1 MLGKWLLMSLGVL
14 AMVVGLIGVVVPL
27 LPTTPFLLLAAACFV
42 RSSDTMYG
50 WLTSNRLFG
59 GFIRDYR
66 EQRGV
71 SARAKIMAL
80 VAALGRDRLHGPD
93 GRRCSLAPGSACCYR
108 CRRHRPSVAPED
120 FARDQHEPRPI
131 SQPSPLGYTPPT

>member
-42 RSSDTMYG
+42 RSSDTLYDR
-50 WLTSNRLFG
+50 LTTNRLLG

-66 EQRGV
+66 
-71 SARAKIMAL
+71 
-80 VAALGRDRLHGPD
+80 
-93 GRRCSLAPGSACCYR
+93 
-108 CRRHRPSVAPED
+108 
-120 FARDQHEPRPI
+120 
-131 SQPSPLGYTPPT
+131 

>member
-1 MLGKWLLMSLGVL
+1 MLGKWLLMSLGIL

-50 WLTSNRLFG
+50 WLISNRLFG
-59 GFIRDYR
+59 GFIRNYR

-71 SARAKIMAL
+71 SARAKIVALALLWGVIGYTALTAVDAAWLRVLL
-80 VAALGRDRLHGPD
+80 VAIAVAITIHLLRLKTLP
-93 GRRCSLAPGSACCYR
+93 RGS
-108 CRRHRPSVAPED
+108 
-120 FARDQHEPRPI
+120 
-131 SQPSPLGYTPPT
+131 

>member
-1 MLGKWLLMSLGVL
+1 MLGKWLLMSLGIL

-50 WLTSNRLFG
+50 WLISNRLFG

-80 VAALGRDRLHGPD
+80 ALLWG
-93 GRRCSLAPGSACCYR
+93 
-108 CRRHRPSVAPED
+108 V
-120 FARDQHEPRPI
+120 I
-131 SQPSPLGYTPPT
+131 GYTALTAVDAAWLRVLLVAIAVAVTIHLLRLRTLPKGS

>member
-1 MLGKWLLMSLGVL
+1 MVGKWLLISLGVL
-14 AMVVGLIGVVVPL
+14 AMAVGLIGVVVPL
-27 LPTTPFLLLAAACFV
+27 LPTTPFLLLAAACFL
-42 RSSDTMYG
+42 RSSDTLYG

-80 VAALGRDRLHGPD
+80 TLLWVVIGYSALTVVTATWLRIL
-93 GRRCSLAPGSACCYR
+93 LA
-108 CRRHRPSVAPED
+108 SVALAVTIHLLRLKTLPK
-120 FARDQHEPRPI
+120 R
-131 SQPSPLGYTPPT
+131 S

>member
-1 MLGKWLLMSLGVL
+1 MLGKWFLMSLGVL
-14 AMVVGLIGVVVPL
+14 ATVVGLIGVVVPI

-50 WLTSNRLFG
+50 WLTANRMFG

-71 SARAKIMAL
+71 SARTKFVAL
-80 VAALGRDRLHGPD
+80 ALLWG
-93 GRRCSLAPGSACCYR
+93 
-108 CRRHRPSVAPED
+108 V
-120 FARDQHEPRPI
+120 I
-131 SQPSPLGYTPPT
+131 GYTVLMVATTIWLRILLAAIAIAVTIHLLRLKTLPFR

>member
-1 MLGKWLLMSLGVL
+1 MLTKWLLASAGVL
-14 AMVVGLIGVVVPL
+14 ATAVGMIGIVVPI

-42 RSSDTMYG
+42 RSSDTLYG

-71 SARAKIMAL
+71 TVRAKITAL
-80 VAALGRDRLHGPD
+80 VLVWGVIGSTALTTVSAAWLRFLLAAVALGVTAHLLRLK
-93 GRRCSLAPGSACCYR
+93 SL
-108 CRRHRPSVAPED
+108 
-120 FARDQHEPRPI
+120 PRK
-131 SQPSPLGYTPPT
+131 

>member
-1 MLGKWLLMSLGVL
+1 MLGKWLLMSLGIL

-50 WLTSNRLFG
+50 WLISNRLFG

-71 SARAKIMAL
+71 SARAKIVALALLWGVIGYTALTAVDAAWLRVLL
-80 VAALGRDRLHGPD
+80 VAIAVVVTIHLLRLRTLPK
-93 GRRCSLAPGSACCYR
+93 GS
-108 CRRHRPSVAPED
+108 
-120 FARDQHEPRPI
+120 
-131 SQPSPLGYTPPT
+131 

>member
-1 MLGKWLLMSLGVL
+1 MLSKWPLLSLGVL
-14 AMVVGLIGVVVPL
+14 ATAVGMIGILVPL

-42 RSSDTMYG
+42 RSSDRMYG

-80 VAALGRDRLHGPD
+80 ALLWGVIGYTALTAVTAIWLRVLLAAVALGVTVHLLRLRTSPK
-93 GRRCSLAPGSACCYR
+93 GS
-108 CRRHRPSVAPED
+108 
-120 FARDQHEPRPI
+120 
-131 SQPSPLGYTPPT
+131 

>member
-1 MLGKWLLMSLGVL
+1 MLTKWVLMSLGVL
-14 AMVVGLIGVVVPL
+14 ATAVGLIGVVVPL

-42 RSSDTMYG
+42 RSSDTLYG

-71 SARAKIMAL
+71 SARANIMAL
-80 VAALGRDRLHGPD
+80 VLLWG
-93 GRRCSLAPGSACCYR
+93 
-108 CRRHRPSVAPED
+108 V
-120 FARDQHEPRPI
+120 I
-131 SQPSPLGYTPPT
+131 GYTALTAVDAAWLRVLLVAIAVVVTIHLLRLRTLPKGS